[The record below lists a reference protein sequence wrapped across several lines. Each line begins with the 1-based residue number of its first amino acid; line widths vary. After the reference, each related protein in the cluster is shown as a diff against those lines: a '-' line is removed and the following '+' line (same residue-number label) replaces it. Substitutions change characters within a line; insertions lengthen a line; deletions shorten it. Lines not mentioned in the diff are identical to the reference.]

1 MHVVASLSRMS
12 TDAGQG
18 VSARKRDAGADEE
31 EEAAPEQHQKRAK
44 TNEDLLIAG
53 GLAHIHA
60 SVSIF
65 SVDGYCCSSRPL
77 QQQEPWISNV

>member
-1 MHVVASLSRMS
+1 MS
-12 TDAGQG
+12 TDTDAGQE
-18 VSARKRDAGADEE
+18 VPSRKRDAGAGEE
-31 EEAAPEQHQKRAK
+31 EEASPEQHQKRAK

-65 SVDGYCCSSRPL
+65 DVDGYCCSSRSF